1 MGATLIH
8 DLIQAYGLWILFFGI
23 TLESL
28 GVPLPG
34 ETVLVS
40 AALYAG
46 STNQL
51 AITSVVIVAAAA
63 ATVGGMLGYLIGRL
77 IGIPLLVR
85 YGRYVRLD
93 EPRLKIGQY
102 LFLRHGGKIVFF
114 GRFVALLRT
123 FAGLLAGANRMG
135 LPYFLVMNALGG
147 TLWALLF
154 GGGAYFIG
162 EQITSVTGPV
172 SLLLLIGAIGVVAAG
187 IIYLRH
193 HEKELEQRA
202 ESAIPGALFGLP
214 ASAQDGDDG
223 GSRRR
228 MT

>member
-1 MGATLIH
+1 LIH
-8 DLIQAYGLWILFFGI
+8 DLIQAYGLWILFIGI
-23 TLESL
+23 MLESL

-51 AITSVVIVAAAA
+51 AIASVVIVAAAA
-63 ATVGGMLGYLIGRL
+63 ATVGGMVGYLIGRL

-147 TLWALLF
+147 TLWAVLF

-162 EQITSVTGPV
+162 EQITRVTGPV
-172 SLLLLIGAIGVVAAG
+172 SLVLLIMAIAAVAAG
-187 IIYLRH
+187 IIYLRR
-193 HEKELEQRA
+193 HEKELAQRA
-202 ESAIPGALFGLP
+202 ESAIPGALFGVP
-214 ASAQDGDDG
+214 ASAQDVDDG